1 MRWESHI
8 AEWWSRRHRWCGTA
22 VAGVGCWSCYA
33 WVKARPQGTQSAK
46 QLRHTDYFPKG
57 PFCLLHCYALR
68 RNKRSN
74 YCVAVTWGSG
84 FKVAKKLCIYFIYTL
99 RYVFVLFVLVIHLLN
114 ILQTFSK
121 TPIDLHISIWYNKYS
136 NRKEHLRGLSIHL
149 HLPRLW
155 HTIY

>member
-1 MRWESHI
+1 MSSETKLAGRSSTEIRVS
-8 AEWWSRRHRWCGTA
+8 EGTTA
-22 VAGVGCWSCYA
+22 
-33 WVKARPQGTQSAK
+33 GTQSAK
-46 QLRHTDYFPKG
+46 QLRLQTTSQRAPSVS
-57 PFCLLHCYALR
+57 LHCYALR
-68 RNKRSN
+68 RNRRSN
-74 YCVAVTWGSG
+74 YRITITWGSG

-99 RYVFVLFVLVIHLLN
+99 RYVFVLFVLVTTHLN
-114 ILQTFSK
+114 IPQTFSK